1 MSDLISTHAL
11 LAPEAQHPQRSDLCI
26 ERVGETAASAGFNP
40 GLERAADLTETSVSG
55 FAEAREASAAGMA
68 DDELDALMNP
78 TGFQT
83 EVVIGF
89 DDRIRIS
96 PANRWPWAVHGH
108 MEMTFPDGRR
118 FIGSGTMINRHHVL
132 TAGHCVFSRDNGGW
146 ATEVIFQAARDDGA
160 LPFGTSSAVRL
171 LSVAG
176 WTNGENPEFDM
187 GMLILGDELGERT
200 GWHGIVTGPEAML
213 SNHRVNVSGYPGD
226 KGGRT
231 LWTHKDVIKSVT
243 DTKVFYDID
252 TAGGQSGS
260 GVWSV
265 WDGHAGEKVCA
276 IHTTGSQSGNGA
288 VRIDR
293 DKFDRIIG
301 WMARH

>member
-26 ERVGETAASAGFNP
+26 ERVGDTAASAGFNP

-108 MEMTFPDGRR
+108 MER
-118 FIGSGTMINRHHVL
+118 
-132 TAGHCVFSRDNGGW
+132 
-146 ATEVIFQAARDDGA
+146 
-160 LPFGTSSAVRL
+160 
-171 LSVAG
+171 
-176 WTNGENPEFDM
+176 
-187 GMLILGDELGERT
+187 
-200 GWHGIVTGPEAML
+200 
-213 SNHRVNVSGYPGD
+213 
-226 KGGRT
+226 
-231 LWTHKDVIKSVT
+231 
-243 DTKVFYDID
+243 
-252 TAGGQSGS
+252 
-260 GVWSV
+260 
-265 WDGHAGEKVCA
+265 
-276 IHTTGSQSGNGA
+276 
-288 VRIDR
+288 
-293 DKFDRIIG
+293 
-301 WMARH
+301 